1 MLTLQKIDDQIGE
14 IDRKLFEMYTPK
26 IFSGRQSEE
35 VRFIK
40 DFEQLVVY
48 LSQHTLRD
56 PKKMTVLEF
65 YQALETVNKQLKR
78 NKKLNGQ
85 PN

>member
-1 MLTLQKIDDQIGE
+1 
-14 IDRKLFEMYTPK
+14 MYEPK
-26 IFSGRQSEE
+26 TFSGRQSEE

-40 DFEQLVVY
+40 GFEEAVVY
-48 LSQHTLRD
+48 LSQHSPRD

-65 YQALETVNKQLKR
+65 YQALETIKKQLKR